1 MTPGHRNNTRVGVAQ
16 GRRPILGWLSF
27 CFAAGLSAQ
36 LEMMGE
42 ADNKMLELLLQRIM
56 NGIESVATMVGVA
69 RG

>member
-1 MTPGHRNNTRVGVAQ
+1 
-16 GRRPILGWLSF
+16 LSF